1 MGRTSIKPNQTRQIE
16 MELEPRRN
24 DPRLIFEVKSD
35 IPITTYL
42 VDDMGLEDF
51 GQGKT
56 PEYYAGFRDRRSHQA
71 DLTLPN
77 FRRYYLIMM
86 NKSEDRTA
94 KIEYNVRRL
103 R

>member
-1 MGRTSIKPNQTRQIE
+1 
-16 MELEPRRN
+16 MELEARENAPRVV
-24 DPRLIFEVKSD
+24 FEVRAD

-51 GQGKT
+51 RAGKT
-56 PEYYAGFRDRRSHQA
+56 PEYYFGFSDRRSHQA

-77 FRRYYLIMM
+77 FRRYYLLMM
-86 NKSEDRTA
+86 NKSEDKTA
-94 KIEYNVRRL
+94 KVEFDVRRL